1 MSHVD
6 PSDGYETFSVEYV
19 RRKNS
24 DIIDYIPEF
33 ADSLSDEW
41 DSTINGESI
50 IDDSDPS
57 WEIVRTH
64 DSESMST
71 NSSRFGRVRVLFN
84 P

>member
-6 PSDGYETFSVEYV
+6 PSSGDETFSVEYV

-24 DIIDYIPEF
+24 DIIDYVPEF
-33 ADSLSDEW
+33 ADSLSDAW
-41 DSTINGESI
+41 DSTINSESI

-57 WEIVRTH
+57 WEIVRAH